1 MMDKMEYMIISYKN
15 ICIRIKN
22 EETTYKNNL
31 KKYLDEWKTY
41 KITLKG
47 IK

>member
-1 MMDKMEYMIISYKN
+1 MQTMNRTYDGQKMEYMIISYKN

-31 KKYLDEWKTY
+31 KKYLDE
-41 KITLKG
+41 
-47 IK
+47 